1 MNSLTIK
8 KNNKEIKLYGSTS
21 IIEKEK
27 DIIDNLNL
35 TGHEA
40 EDRLIIQQCIDENNL
55 KSDILYDGN
64 TVYPFNKIVK
74 LYKKLQKEGNLNSMN
89 KEIYH
94 FFMNACGDIAYYDM
108 GGYICNYNNS
118 IINLEEN
125 FLKDCRTT
133 SRFTDVDRIFKEL
146 KIGKYYKDRE
156 TIDLNKISL
165 KKLKSIINDCNWN
178 IVVKENNLWQLY
190 TKIDDKLN
198 FTFDAEIDDDIS
210 TIIYSLIR
218 YSINFNSD
226 EYIELIMKERTPDLS
241 VRSIVNYS
249 DTIKRKLMKFASD
262 LLYKSRVEAD
272 MIKDNKNINND
283 YDLVLER

>member
-8 KNNKEIKLYGSTS
+8 KNSKEIRLYGSSS

-40 EDRLIIQQCIDENNL
+40 EDRLIIQQCIDNNNL
-55 KSDILYDGN
+55 KSNILYDGN

-94 FFMNACGDIAYYDM
+94 FFMSACGDIAYYDM

-118 IINLEEN
+118 IINLEET
-125 FLKDCRTT
+125 FLKDCKIN

-156 TIDLNKISL
+156 TIDLNKLSL
-165 KKLKSIINDCNWN
+165 NKLKRIIKDCNWN
-178 IVVKENNLWQLY
+178 IVEKENNLWQLY

-198 FTFDAEIDDDIS
+198 FTFDAEVGNDIS
-210 TIIYSLIR
+210 TVIYSLIR

-226 EYIELIMKERTPDLS
+226 EYIELITKERTPDLS

-249 DTIKRKLMKFASD
+249 DTIKRKLMKFASE
-262 LLYKSRVEAD
+262 LLYKSRIEAD
-272 MIKDNKNINND
+272 MIKDNKSISND

>member
-8 KNNKEIKLYGSTS
+8 KNNKEIRLYSSSS

-35 TGHEA
+35 TGYEA
-40 EDRLIIQQCIDENNL
+40 EDRLIIQQCIDNNNL
-55 KSDILYDGN
+55 KSNILYDGN
-64 TVYPFNKIVK
+64 TVYSFNKIVK

-89 KEIYH
+89 KEMYH

-118 IINLEEN
+118 IINLEET
-125 FLKDCRTT
+125 FLKDCKIN

-146 KIGKYYKDRE
+146 KIGKYYKDRK
-156 TIDLNKISL
+156 TIDLNKLSL
-165 KKLKSIINDCNWN
+165 NKLKRIIKDCNWN
-178 IVVKENNLWQLY
+178 IVEKENNLWQLY

-198 FTFDAEIDDDIS
+198 FTFDAEVGNDIS
-210 TIIYSLIR
+210 TVIYSLIR
-218 YSINFNSD
+218 YSINFNAD
-226 EYIELIMKERTPDLS
+226 EYIELIAKERTPDLS
-241 VRSIVNYS
+241 LRSIVNYS
-249 DTIKRKLMKFASD
+249 DAIKRKLMNFASE
-262 LLYKSRVEAD
+262 LLYKSRIEAD
-272 MIKDNKNINND
+272 MIKDNKSISND